1 MKQDQTSPPT
11 PLEKIPTIPSPGKK
25 ALSIFLALLT
35 MGLFITGLGLWKKVQ
50 IDSAI
55 KAHNAFRMPPVAVT
69 STIVESQV
77 WQASLEAVGSLG
89 AAQGVML
96 CADLPGVVYKMPL
109 GAGGTMVKMGDLLV
123 QLDTRQEE
131 AQLRSAEA
139 KLALAKSNLER
150 TVNLSQKNVVPKATL
165 DDAQAQYDGALAA
178 VDEIKIIIKRKTLY
192 APFDGMLGISPLN
205 EGQYLP
211 TGAPMVPL
219 NLLDVLSVSFALP
232 QKDFSDVKLGQEIRV
247 RAEGVPNHVFKGT
260 ITQVNSELDPTT
272 RNINLSG
279 GIKNEGML
287 LRGGMF
293 VSVEVVLPSKKNV
306 ISIPQSAINYAP
318 YGNSV
323 FVIQVMKN
331 ADGSSYQGVSE
342 QPITLGTTRGDQI
355 EVLTG
360 LKVGEEIVSS
370 GVFKLQ
376 PGSAVKIDNT
386 VQPENESAPKPLDS

>member
-1 MKQDQTSPPT
+1 MDHIPLPT
-11 PLEKIPTIPSPGKK
+11 PLEKVPSIPSPGKK
-25 ALSIFLALLT
+25 TLSIFLALLT
-35 MGLFITGLGLWKKVQ
+35 MGLFIAGLGLWKKMQ
-50 IDSAI
+50 IDAAI
-55 KAHNAFRMPPVAVT
+55 KAHNAFRMPAVAVT
-69 STIVESQV
+69 STIVEAQT
-77 WQASLEAVGSLG
+77 WNASLEAVGSLG

-109 GAGGTMVKMGDLLV
+109 GAGGTMVKTGDLLV

-139 KLALAKSNLER
+139 KLVLAKNNLER
-150 TVNLSQKNVVPKATL
+150 MVNLSEKNVVPKATL

-205 EGQYLP
+205 EGQYIP

-232 QKDFSDVKLGQEIRV
+232 QKDFSDIKLGQEILV

-260 ITQVNSELDPTT
+260 ITQVNSELDPIT

-293 VSVEVVLPSKKNV
+293 VSVEVMLPAKKNV
-306 ISIPQSAINYAP
+306 ITVPESAINYAP
-318 YGNSV
+318 YGDSV
-323 FVIQVMKN
+323 FVIESMQHP
-331 ADGSSYQGVSE
+331 DESSYQGVRQ
-342 QPITLGTTRGDQI
+342 QPVTLGATRGDQVEI
-355 EVLTG
+355 LTG
-360 LKVGEEIVSS
+360 LKPGEEIVTS

-376 PGSAVKIDNT
+376 PGSPIKVDNT
-386 VQPENESAPKPLDS
+386 VQPENEAAPKPVDS